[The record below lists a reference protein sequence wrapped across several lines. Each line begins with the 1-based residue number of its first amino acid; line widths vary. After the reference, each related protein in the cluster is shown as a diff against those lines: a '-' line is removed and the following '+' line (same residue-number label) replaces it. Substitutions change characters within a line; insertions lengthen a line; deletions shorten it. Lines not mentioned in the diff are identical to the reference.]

1 MPIAANKKA
10 IDALP
15 IKADRY
21 DEGIIG
27 RPGLVVRVWP
37 SGKKVFVHR
46 FKVRNLTFKLTL
58 GEYPAISLATF
69 LSLHQDQRDQLARG
83 DNPATEAQR
92 ESHARAQTPTV
103 NTLAHRYLEEHAKPT
118 KRTWREDEKILD
130 RDVLPKWGKL
140 DARDITFADVDTLL
154 TKIKTDQKR
163 GITAHRKVLA
173 CVRKMFSFAVKK
185 RLIESNP
192 ARGVDIGKPPAART
206 RSLSETE
213 LHTLLHALPSLP
225 INDAMKDAIHLQL
238 LTCTRIGEPI
248 GALVREFDIGAR
260 EWLIPGTRTKNR
272 MPLCLP
278 LSDPA
283 MEIVTRRIKTAQDG
297 VLFPGPGTGRPML
310 AGSVAHALKRHVGAI
325 TTDTGDAIPPF
336 TSHDLRRTVE
346 TGLAR
351 LGVPREIRDRVSNHK
366 DASVG
371 GVHYNQHDY
380 LAEKRAAL
388 DLWARKLEQIAS
400 GQQATVT
407 PIRRARLR
415 SGQ

>member
-15 IKADRY
+15 IKSARY

-58 GEYPAISLATF
+58 GEYPAITLAAF

-103 NTLAHRYLEEHAKPT
+103 NTLAQRYLEEHAKPS
-118 KRTWREDEKILD
+118 KRSWREDERILE

-154 TKIKTDQKR
+154 AKLKADKRR
-163 GITAHRKVLA
+163 GITAHRKALA

-185 RLIESNP
+185 RLLETNP
-192 ARGVDIGKPPAART
+192 ARGIDAGKPPAART
-206 RSLSETE
+206 RSLTDAE
-213 LHTLLHALPSLP
+213 LHTLLAALPALP
-225 INDAMKDAIHLQL
+225 LNEAIKDALRLQL
-238 LTCTRIGEPI
+238 LTGTRIGESV
-248 GALVREFDIGAR
+248 GATVAEFDMDAA
-260 EWLIPGTRTKNR
+260 EWLIPGARTKNR
-272 MPLCLP
+272 MPLRLP
-278 LSDPA
+278 LSRPA
-283 MEIVTRRIKTAQDG
+283 LAIVTLRLPSAQEG
-297 VLFPGPGTGRPML
+297 ILFPGAGTGRPML
-310 AGSVAHALKRHVGAI
+310 AGSVSHALKRHL
-325 TTDTGDAIPPF
+325 DAFRDADGNPIAPF

-351 LGVPREIRDRVSNHK
+351 LGVSREIRDRILNHK

-380 LAEKRAAL
+380 LAEKRTAL
-388 DLWARKLEQIAS
+388 DLWARKLEQIVTGIES
-400 GQQATVT
+400 TVT